1 MAWPNV
7 SNPNHQNYSRSPL
20 HTHTCLFSFLS
31 PIHAGLNLA
40 LAVESVSSPT
50 QQKHSFPIDVA
61 RVHRIRR
68 LVLLPLTGGGTIAG
82 VFDGGSPHTCSGQF
96 PPRLTRTGGCYRR
109 LPIYLVPPRPCL
121 VVATRSI
128 SVLLFCTLGKETKTQ
143 NRYEKTERDL
153 EGHAG
158 YCISV

>member
-7 SNPNHQNYSRSPL
+7 TSPNHHNYSRSPL

-31 PIHAGLNLA
+31 PIHACLNPA

-61 RVHRIRR
+61 RVHSIRR
-68 LVLLPLTGGGTIAG
+68 LVLLPLTGGTIAG

-96 PPRLTRTGGCYRR
+96 PPRLTRTGGCYAGC
-109 LPIYLVPPRPCL
+109 P
-121 VVATRSI
+121 SI
-128 SVLLFCTLGKETKTQ
+128 SCRHARVSSWRRDPFRCCSSSPWGRKEKHRTAVRRQSET
-143 NRYEKTERDL
+143 
-153 EGHAG
+153 
-158 YCISV
+158 